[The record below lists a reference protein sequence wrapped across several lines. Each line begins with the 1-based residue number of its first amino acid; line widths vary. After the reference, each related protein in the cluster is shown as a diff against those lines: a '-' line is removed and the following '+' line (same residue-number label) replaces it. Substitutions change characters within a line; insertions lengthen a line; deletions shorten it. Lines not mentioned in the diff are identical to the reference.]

1 MYQYAI
7 NETEGKEQFSHF
19 ESLVDIWSTQYKDEP
34 DKIYKEMNSYKPT
47 FSRTKQMEYK
57 FIEKLKSVKVEN
69 GDDVIEEAMKLT
81 ELEDFA
87 ETIEMNLDAVADD
100 DIQRQIEEVVIP
112 SNTKEI
118 AQSKFSKNKVGETI
132 LQEKIVKLKAGVTA
146 QKIEEIRRMIEIDGH
161 PVNVSDNAGLTPLHE
176 AANLGL
182 PKIAEILLKNGAN
195 IDQKTK
201 KLDFKTD
208 GDNDE
213 DGSHAGQI
221 TPLQDA
227 YDSLNME
234 VYEVLMA
241 KLETIQVLIKNNP
254 NCLGWFPNRYPR
266 DNPQFIRF
274 YPNLPKKI

>member
-7 NETEGKEQFSHF
+7 NETDGKEQFSHF
-19 ESLVDIWSTQYKDEP
+19 ESLVDIWSTLYKTEP
-34 DKIYKEMNSYKPT
+34 EKIYKEMESYKST

-87 ETIEMNLDAVADD
+87 DTIEMNLDAVSDD

-112 SNTKEI
+112 TNTKEI

-146 QKIEEIRRMIEIDGH
+146 QKIEEIRRMIEVDGH

-182 PKIAEILLKNGAN
+182 PKIAEILLRNGAN

-227 YDSLNME
+227 CDSLNME
-234 VYEVLMA
+234 VYEVLLA

-254 NCLGWFPNRYPR
+254 NCLGWFSNRSH
-266 DNPQFIRF
+266 QG
-274 YPNLPKKI
+274 